1 MRPKRAISESGSGH
15 LLCLRKRKSG
25 RLRQYTVRAR
35 EPRVPVSRCNQGQTT
50 GAFMFDYQDAEDP
63 FYPTFEDPFYPAFNN
78 PLWGDANVAWSRI
91 AAAVFLIA
99 ILAVAIIGHLSQ
111 VGINT
116 AFNDVTPPPAINH
129 M

>member
-1 MRPKRAISESGSGH
+1 
-15 LLCLRKRKSG
+15 
-25 RLRQYTVRAR
+25 
-35 EPRVPVSRCNQGQTT
+35 
-50 GAFMFDYQDAEDP
+50 MFDYQDAEDP

-129 M
+129 MSRPAIAPASPIVPPTNTPAQ